1 MQECGSGAAEGGAG
15 RVTENT
21 GSNAIHEAT
30 AAALGFYFQSQFAL
44 LTLISQTTSEAAVA
58 VERLDDVEL
67 KVEGQSLLYQLKHS
81 IQDNP
86 PAVTLASVA
95 FWKTIKVWVDAL
107 PLVSL
112 PDTTFHLVSVGKVPV
127 DSPLAALCN
136 PSSDRKVLLL
146 AMEEE
151 ADRVATQRANAEKAG
166 VKLPHAARAPGCDAF
181 LKLDPSV
188 RLNLVRRVIIQQGSA
203 TIGQIPT
210 EVAKRLHLIPRH
222 LRQQAAD
229 RLLQWWDQQ
238 VVFSLCD
245 RRARVIQRSEMEQ
258 QISSIIADLES
269 GTLVAE
275 FANFTQPED
284 YEPDGMLT
292 RQIALVNG
300 RPSDIAKAIRAQWR
314 AKEQRSSW
322 INNSPQMRSTI
333 ASYDGVLTERWSD
346 RHTQMVED
354 CADLEPAQV
363 EAKGLELLRWTH
375 ELAPNQV
382 EPIAHGW
389 SAHYY
394 VQGTYQVLAID
405 LHVGWHADYLKLLK
419 D

>member
-1 MQECGSGAAEGGAG
+1 M
-15 RVTENT
+15 TDNT
-21 GSNAIHEAT
+21 GTNVLHEAT

-44 LTLISQTTSEAAVA
+44 LTLISQMTSEAAVA

-67 KVEGQSLLYQLKHS
+67 KVNGQSLLFQLKHS
-81 IQDNP
+81 IQSNP
-86 PAVTLASVA
+86 PAVTLGSVA
-95 FWKTIKVWVDAL
+95 FWKTIKVWIDVL

-112 PDTTFHLVSVGKVPV
+112 ADTTFHLVSVGKVPV
-127 DSPLAALCN
+127 DSPLAALCDPN
-136 PSSDRKVLLL
+136 SDRQALLL

-151 ADRVATQRANAEKAG
+151 ADRVIAERAKAKEAG
-166 VKLPHAARAPGCDAF
+166 IKLPHTARGPGCDAF
-181 LKLDPSV
+181 LKLEPSA
-188 RLNLVRRVIIQQGSA
+188 RLSLLRRVIIQQDSR
-203 TIGQIPT
+203 TIGQIPA
-210 EVAKRLHLIPRH
+210 EVARRLHIIPR
-222 LRQQAAD
+222 LQRQQAAE

-238 VVFSLCD
+238 VVFSLCGK
-245 RRARVIQRSEMEQ
+245 RERVIQRSEMEQ
-258 QISSIIADLES
+258 QISSIIADLED

-275 FANFTQPED
+275 FTNFTQPED

-292 RQIALVNG
+292 RQIELVNG
-300 RPSDIAKAIRAQWR
+300 RASDIAKAIRAQWR

-322 INNSPQMRSTI
+322 INNNPRMRSTI
-333 ASYDGVLTERWSD
+333 ASYDSVLTERWSD

>member
-1 MQECGSGAAEGGAG
+1 MRQREALK
-15 RVTENT
+15 RVMENID
-21 GSNAIHEAT
+21 SNAIHEAT

-67 KVEGQSLLYQLKHS
+67 KVDGQQLLYQLKHS

-95 FWKTIKVWVDAL
+95 FWKTIKVWIDAL

-112 PDTTFHLVSVGKVPV
+112 ADTTFHLVSVGKVPI
-127 DSPLAALCN
+127 DSPLAALCD
-136 PSSDRKVLLL
+136 PDSDREALLE
-146 AMEEE
+146 AMEKE
-151 ADRVATQRANAEKAG
+151 ADRVATERANAKSAG
-166 VKLPHAARAPGCDAF
+166 AKLPHTARAPGCDAF
-181 LKLDPSV
+181 LALDHSA
-188 RLNLVRRVIIQQGSA
+188 RLNLLHRVTIQQDSV

-210 EVAKRLHLIPRH
+210 EVAKRLHLIPRQQR
-222 LRQQAAD
+222 LRAAN
-229 RLLQWWDQQ
+229 RLLQWWDLQI
-238 VVFSLCD
+238 VFSLCD
-245 RRARVIQRSEMEQ
+245 KRERVIQRSEMEQ
-258 QISSIIADLES
+258 QISSIIADLEN

-275 FANFTQPED
+275 FSEFSQPED

-292 RQIALVNG
+292 RQIALVKG
-300 RPSDIAKAIRAQWR
+300 KPSDIAKAIRAQWR

-322 INNSPQMRSTI
+322 IINNPQMRLTI
-333 ASYDGVLTERWSD
+333 ASYDRVLTERWSD

-394 VQGTYQVLAID
+394 VQGTYQVLAIGR
-405 LHVGWHADYLKLLK
+405 HVGWHADYLKLLK

>member
-1 MQECGSGAAEGGAG
+1 M
-15 RVTENT
+15 TENI
-21 GSNAIHEAT
+21 GSNSIHEAT

-44 LTLISQTTSEAAVA
+44 LTLISQTNSEAAVA
-58 VERLDDVEL
+58 VERMDDVEL
-67 KVEGQSLLYQLKHS
+67 KVDGLSLLYQLKHS
-81 IQDNP
+81 IQNNP

-95 FWKTIKVWVDAL
+95 FWKTIKVWIDAL

-112 PDTTFHLVSVGKVPV
+112 PDTTFHLVSVGKVPA
-127 DSPLAALCN
+127 DSPLAALCDLT
-136 PSSDRKVLLL
+136 SDRNALLL

-151 ADRVATQRANAEKAG
+151 ADRVTTQRANAEKAG
-166 VKLPHAARAPGCDAF
+166 TKLPHAARAPGCDAF
-181 LKLDPSV
+181 LKLSPSV
-188 RLNLVRRVIIQQGSA
+188 RLNLMRRVIIQQRSV
-203 TIGQIPT
+203 TIGQIPD
-210 EVAKRLHLIPRH
+210 ELAKWLHLIPRH
-222 LRQQAAD
+222 LRQQAAE

-245 RRARVIQRSEMEQ
+245 RRQRVIQRSEMEQ
-258 QISSIIADLES
+258 QISSIIADLEE

-275 FANFTQPED
+275 FASFTQPEN

-292 RQIALVNG
+292 RQIELVNG

-322 INNSPQMRSTI
+322 INSNPQMRSII
-333 ASYDGVLTERWSD
+333 ASYDSVLTERWSD
-346 RHTQMVED
+346 RHIQMVED
-354 CADLEPAQV
+354 CADIEPAQV
-363 EAKGLELLRWTH
+363 QAKGLELLRWTH

>member
-1 MQECGSGAAEGGAG
+1 M
-15 RVTENT
+15 
-21 GSNAIHEAT
+21 GSNTIHEAT

-44 LTLISQTTSEAAVA
+44 LTLISQTASEAAVA

-67 KVEGQSLLYQLKHS
+67 KVDGQHLLYQLKHS
-81 IQDNP
+81 IQSNP
-86 PAVTLASVA
+86 PPVTLASVA
-95 FWKTIKVWVDAL
+95 FWKTIKVWIDVL

-112 PDTTFHLVSVGKVPV
+112 ADTTFHLVSVGKVPV
-127 DSPLAALCN
+127 DSPLAALCDPN
-136 PSSDRKVLLL
+136 SDREALLL

-151 ADRVATQRANAEKAG
+151 ADRVIAERTKAKASG
-166 VKLPHAARAPGCDAF
+166 ARLPHSARAPGCDAF
-181 LKLDPSV
+181 LKLDLSA
-188 RLNLVRRVIIQQGSA
+188 RLSMLRRMIIQQDSK
-203 TIGQIPT
+203 TIGQIPA
-210 EVAKRLHLIPRH
+210 EIAKRLHIIPRPQ
-222 LRQQAAD
+222 RQQAAE

-238 VVFSLCD
+238 VVFSFCD
-245 RRARVIQRSEMEQ
+245 KRERVIQRSEMEQ
-258 QISSIIADLES
+258 KICSIISDLED

-275 FANFTQPED
+275 FANFSQPEG

-292 RQIALVNG
+292 RQIELVNG

-322 INNSPQMRSTI
+322 INNNPQMRSTI
-333 ASYDGVLTERWSD
+333 ASYDSVLTERWSD

-354 CADLEPAQV
+354 CADVEQAQV
-363 EAKGLELLRWTH
+363 EARGLELLRWTH

-394 VQGTYQVLAID
+394 IQGTYQVLAID